1 VAGKASGGGAGA
13 RRPRAPGLADVAARA
28 GVSAS
33 LVSRVVR
40 GDESIRVRDTT
51 RQRVLAVAE
60 ELGYVPHLLA
70 RNLRSS
76 RAGALGLVLH
86 DISNPIY
93 AEIIRGAQRA
103 VARADNVLLLVDAAA
118 VTDRSDVLKVAGG
131 GRVDGLVWQMA
142 GQAELDSRVRTAA
155 RYVPVVLVNSGAQG
169 ELSGVYL
176 DDSGAA
182 RLAMRHL
189 LDLGHQRVG
198 FVSGARGLDVSERRR
213 AAYRESLAAA
223 GIRRRAS
230 WEVDGGWDPEGGH
243 AAAARLVRSRPR
255 VTAVLVTNA
264 LVATGVV
271 TAAYEARLRV
281 PEDLSVVAIH
291 DLWFA
296 ERLTPPLTVVR
307 LPLQRMGEQAVELLL
322 EGASADRA
330 GGGGTGPRDVAI
342 TEPAPDL
349 VVRGSTAPPPPDP
362 STRPDDQTR

>member
-1 VAGKASGGGAGA
+1 MTGKASSGAGQ
-13 RRPRAPGLADVAARA
+13 RRPRAPGLADIAAQA

-40 GDESIRVRDTT
+40 GDDSIRVRDAT

-86 DISNPIY
+86 DVSNPIY
-93 AEIIRGAQRA
+93 AEIIRGAQKAVSRA
-103 VARADNVLLLVDAAA
+103 ESVLLLVDAEA
-118 VTDRSDVLKVAGG
+118 VTDRSALLRIAGG

-142 GQAELDSRVRTAA
+142 GEAELDSRVLVAA
-155 RYVPVVLVNSGAQG
+155 RYVPVVLVNSGVQRD
-169 ELSGVYL
+169 LSGVYL
-176 DDSGAA
+176 DDAGAT
-182 RLAMRHL
+182 RLAMSHL
-189 LDLGHQRVG
+189 CAMGHRRIG
-198 FVSGARGLDVSERRR
+198 FVAGARGLDVSERRR
-213 AAYRESLAAA
+213 AAYRESLATE
-223 GIRRRAS
+223 GIRRPAA

-243 AAAARLVRSRPR
+243 AAAARLLRARPR

-281 PEDLSVVAIH
+281 PDDLSVIAIH

-307 LPLQRMGEQAVELLL
+307 LPLQQMGERAVERLLA
-322 EGASADRA
+322 EDAADS
-330 GGGGTGPRDVAI
+330 PVDLAI
-342 TEPAPDL
+342 TDPAPEL
-349 VVRGSTAPPPPDP
+349 VLRGSTAPPPTEGR
-362 STRPDDQTR
+362 TRRT